1 MPDLSRFS
9 LPMRLLGLV
18 GLLVVLYLVFELITS
33 FLFGLFYLTL
43 IILVVGGAALWYVVS
58 REP

>member
-1 MPDLSRFS
+1 MSRFS

-43 IILVVGGAALWYVVS
+43 VILVVGGAALWYVVS